1 MSPGTVGN
9 VLDRPDVVGAGT
21 RQRLPTAIVELL
33 IDDARGKD
41 QLHEQMLL
49 EPVLVVR
56 ESSMVRRPLG
66 VRREGTA

>member
-9 VLDRPDVVGAGT
+9 VPDRPDVGVGT
-21 RQRLPTAIVELL
+21 RQRRPTAIAELL
-33 IDDARGKD
+33 IDDARGED
-41 QLHEQMLL
+41 HLHEQKLL

>member
-1 MSPGTVGN
+1 VSPGTVGN
-9 VLDRPDVVGAGT
+9 VLDRPDVGVGT
-21 RQRLPTAIVELL
+21 RQRRPTAIAELL
-33 IDDARGKD
+33 IDDARGED
-41 QLHEQMLL
+41 HLHEQKLL